1 MLELSDAELVEHAQ
15 NGNLD
20 AVGQL
25 YDRHRTRIFRYVRSR
40 IYNTQLAQDLTG
52 EIFLQMVTHL
62 PGYRVTAVPFS
73 AWLYRIAHNHIINH
87 AGRKENRYQYVP
99 LLYASDVISQKED
112 NPARIV
118 EQKLQLEEVQQA
130 LERIDEIQREVIVLR
145 FLLDFSLKEVA
156 LVLGKTVAAV
166 KSLQHRGLLALEV
179 AMKYE

>member
-1 MLELSDAELVEHAQ
+1 MLDLSDAELIEHAQ

-62 PGYRVTAVPFS
+62 PNYRVTAVPFS
-73 AWLYRIAHNHIINH
+73 AWLYRIAHNHIINQV
-87 AGRKENRYQYVP
+87 GRKENRFQHLP
-99 LLYASDVISQKED
+99 LLFEGDVSHKED

-130 LERIDEIQREVIVLR
+130 LERIDEIQREVIILR
-145 FLLDFSLKEVA
+145 FLLDYSLNEVA
-156 LVLGKTVAAV
+156 QVMGKTVAAV
-166 KSLQHRGLLALEV
+166 KSIQHRGLLALEV

>member
-1 MLELSDAELVEHAQ
+1 MLEPSDAELVEHAQ
-15 NGNLD
+15 NGDLD

-52 EIFLQMVTHL
+52 EIFVQMVTHL
-62 PGYRVTAVPFS
+62 PRYRVTAVPFS
-73 AWLYRIAHNHIINH
+73 AWLYRVAHNHIINH

-99 LLYASDVISQKED
+99 LVFAGDVSRKED

-118 EQKLQLEEVQQA
+118 EQKLQLEAVQQA
-130 LERIDEIQREVIVLR
+130 LERIDEIQREVIILR

-156 LVLGKTVAAV
+156 DVMGKTVAAV
-166 KSLQHRGLLALEV
+166 KSIQHRGLLALEV